1 MLSRE
6 HVNEIVDS
14 YDTSKISIGVLGSHS
29 ALDICEGAKA
39 LGYHSVVVAKEG
51 REKTYSKYFR
61 SRSRSDY
68 QADIGVVDETIVV
81 KDWKDLASE
90 GIVKQL
96 RDLHTILIPHRSLEV
111 YLKYKLLND
120 LPLPLFGNRPLLQAE
135 ERTGEYILE
144 KNQDFLAKEAGIPV
158 PRRFKS
164 PEELDGTLAIVKSNK
179 AVGER
184 GFERDFPRVRTFDEY
199 MQALDRSLSRAKTP
213 EERVAIEKSF
223 RSAPIQEFI
232 DGPQVNLNF
241 FYSIVWDD
249 LELLGTDK
257 REQFPL
263 PSGDEAMHIPNS
275 PRESLLEK
283 VFDNAEKFMA
293 AAKKHYPPGIIGPFS
308 LQCIGDGKE
317 QLDIIDISLRNPG
330 SPDTGVTPPQHY
342 LYGRNYSRVDFG
354 KRIAMEIRDAI
365 AQKRLKEILT

>member
-6 HVNEIVDS
+6 QVNEIIDG

-51 REKTYSKYFR
+51 REKTYNKHFR
-61 SRSRSDY
+61 ARHREGY

-81 KDWKDLASE
+81 KDWRDLASE
-90 GIVKQL
+90 GVVKQL
-96 RDLHTILIPHRSLEV
+96 RDLNTVLIPHRSLEV

-120 LPLPLFGNRPLLQAE
+120 LPLPIFGNRPLLQAE
-135 ERTGEYILE
+135 ERTGDVLE

-158 PRRFKS
+158 PRRFNS
-164 PEELDGTLAIVKSNK
+164 PEDLDGTLAIVKSNK

-184 GFERDFPRVRTFDEY
+184 GFERDFPRVSTPDEY
-199 MQALDRSLSRAKTP
+199 ETALERSLSRAKNP
-213 EERVAIEKSF
+213 EERATIEKSF

-241 FYSIVWDD
+241 FYSTVWGE
-249 LELLGTDK
+249 LELLGTDE
-257 REQFPL
+257 RRQFPL
-263 PSGDEAMHIPNS
+263 PSGDEATHIPNS
-275 PRESLLEK
+275 LRESLLEK
-283 VFDNAEKFMA
+283 VFDSAEKFLEV
-293 AAKKHYPPGIIGPFS
+293 AKKYYPPGVIGPVS

-317 QLDIIDISLRNPG
+317 QLDVIDFSLRNPG
-330 SPDTGVTPPQHY
+330 SPDTGITPYQHY
-342 LYGRNYSRVDFG
+342 LFGRNESRVDFG
-354 KRIAMEIRDAI
+354 KRIAMEIKDAI
-365 AQKRLKEILT
+365 AQKRVKKILT